1 MVYVLKNI
9 QSILVGMEFGGWLQG
24 VPNPGSLI
32 HEKDRCGWNQ
42 REQRWATEHIWRPSK
57 NEDLKH
63 ISHIHQVF

>member
-32 HEKDRCGWNQ
+32 HEKDRCG
-42 REQRWATEHIWRPSK
+42 
-57 NEDLKH
+57 
-63 ISHIHQVF
+63 